1 MNNRKNTNLIL
12 LFFFVTGLTGLAYEL
27 VWIRLL
33 ILVFGSTQFA
43 VTTVLTTFM
52 AGLAIGS
59 LIFGRYV
66 DRHPNPIRLYAIIE
80 LGIGAYC
87 LLSPALFEL
96 LRYIYLW
103 GLSADSSVNAGFNIT
118 QFALSFIGLIIP
130 TTLMGGTLPILVKYL
145 ATRREKVGFSTAVAY
160 SVNTLGAVA
169 GCLLTGL
176 LALYILGVK
185 STLYTAGVVDVI
197 AGILLLYLFR
207 EAAAGSGAPAPEPAE
222 ELSAASVSATPVDKR
237 LAVIVLSVF
246 TVSGFCSLVY
256 EVLWTRV
263 LSLVIGS
270 SVYAFTVMLAT
281 FLLGIGLG
289 SIIFAPF
296 IDRRKNPL
304 LWFAVFEALI
314 GFASLASIILYRKL
328 PFIFYGLHETY
339 GERFWLFLV
348 IEFTLCA
355 LLMIIPT
362 LSMGAIFP
370 LVGRIMS
377 RATDTV
383 GKNIGDVYFYNTA
396 GAIFGSFT
404 GGFILM
410 PLLGVQ
416 KGVIL
421 IAGINIIL
429 AIILIYA
436 AFAPRMKWLIASA
449 PMVIVFVI
457 ISLSMPS
464 WDKTVMTL
472 GLYSNI
478 FNEKEMTGFEA
489 GRSAEEIVYYKEGIN
504 AIVTVRKGG
513 PGGRDISYQA
523 NGKMEARARGA
534 RPAET
539 WSLLGHI
546 PMLLMERPPENAL
559 LVGLGSGITLGAM
572 ESYPVRSVD
581 VVELEPAVAEAAAF
595 FVESNNHALTD
606 PRTKLHIT
614 DGRNFVF
621 TTEDTYDVII
631 SAVSDPWITGVSNL
645 FTLEYFTELKEKLAD
660 DGTVA
665 LWFQNYRIRPEELKI
680 GLQTFAS
687 VFPNVSVW
695 FHYSNAADLIVI
707 GSKREH
713 AVNLDTLRRW
723 YYEDEVSEDLKR
735 IDING
740 PMDILDLFLIG
751 NDDLRAY
758 IGDAPVNTDERPLLE
773 FTLPKLLYMDPS
785 MSIKIVE
792 ELIGRTRE
800 VAAPHTFPNDWT
812 DGDKADFYYELGRKY
827 SLSSFR
833 LKQAVKLFEKA
844 VTLNPSHDGA
854 RASLLSLK
862 KELGT
867 EDGS

>member
-1 MNNRKNTNLIL
+1 MNNRENTNLIL

-66 DRHPNPIRLYAIIE
+66 DKHPNPIRLYAIIE
-80 LGIGAYC
+80 LAIGAYC
-87 LLSPALFEL
+87 LLSPAVFEL
-96 LRYIYLW
+96 LRHVYLW
-103 GLSADSSVNAGFNIT
+103 SLSPDSSVNAGFNIT

-145 ATRREKVGFSTAVAY
+145 ATRRDKVGFSTAVAY

-176 LALYILGVK
+176 LALYLLGVK
-185 STLYTAGVVDVI
+185 STLYAAGTVDII
-197 AGILLLYLFR
+197 AGILLFYLFR
-207 EAAAGSGAPAPEPAE
+207 EAAAGGAAPAQEAPDSPA
-222 ELSAASVSATPVDKR
+222 STPGAGVKMDKR

-304 LWFAVFEALI
+304 LWFAVFEAVI

-348 IEFTLCA
+348 IEFSLCA

-396 GAIFGSFT
+396 GAIFGSFV

-421 IAGINIIL
+421 IAAVNISL
-429 AIILIYA
+429 AIILV
-436 AFAPRMKWLIASA
+436 FASGVSRVKWLAASV
-449 PMVIVFVI
+449 PMVIVFAIV
-457 ISLSMPS
+457 SLSMPS

-478 FNEKEMTGFEA
+478 FNDREMTGFEA
-489 GRSAEEIVYYKEGIN
+489 GRSADEIVYYKEGIN

-595 FVESNNHALTD
+595 FSESNNHALED

-621 TTEDTYDVII
+621 TTEETYDVII

-645 FTLEYFTELKEKLAD
+645 FTQEYFTELKEKLSD

-687 VFPNVSVW
+687 VFPDVSVW

-707 GSKREH
+707 GTKRKH
-713 AVNLDTLRRW
+713 TVNLDTLRRW
-723 YYEDEVSEDLKR
+723 YYEEEVSKDLKR

-792 ELIGRTRE
+792 ELIGRAEE
-800 VAAPHTFPNDWT
+800 VAAPHTFPEGWT
-812 DGDKADFYYELGRKY
+812 DGDKADFYYGLGRKY
-827 SLSSFR
+827 SLSNFR
-833 LKQAVKLFEKA
+833 LRQAVELLEKA
-844 VTLNPSHDGA
+844 LDLNPSHEGA
-854 RASLLSLK
+854 RSALLSLK
-862 KELGT
+862 KELGIK
-867 EDGS
+867 DG